1 MTGISD
7 MLSSSSVQDESEGI
21 LASPFFR
28 TSQRC
33 SHMLRYIVEQFMLD
47 PSVRL
52 KERTIG
58 IEVFKRS
65 CDYDTANDP
74 VVRTTAG
81 EIRKRLTQY
90 YAEHAEAPVLIHLPA
105 GSYLPAIR
113 AGRQEEASFLPVEP
127 NLSESKVPILA
138 THRIPFLLRSSSV
151 RGHS

>member
-7 MLSSSSVQDESEGI
+7 MLSSSSVQEELEGI

-90 YAEHAEAPVLIHLPA
+90 YATFLP
-105 GSYLPAIR
+105 SER
-113 AGRQEEASFLPVEP
+113 AGKRRP
-127 NLSESKVPILA
+127 
-138 THRIPFLLRSSSV
+138 RSYP
-151 RGHS
+151 